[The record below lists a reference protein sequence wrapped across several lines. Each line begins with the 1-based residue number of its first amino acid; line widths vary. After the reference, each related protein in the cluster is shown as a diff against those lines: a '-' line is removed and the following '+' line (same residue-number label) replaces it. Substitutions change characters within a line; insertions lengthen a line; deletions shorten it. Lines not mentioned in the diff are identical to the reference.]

1 MSDGYKNILANGY
14 MRDTNYIIIKDCDNI
29 DELNIQWNKF
39 LSNMTIR
46 QQRLSDDKSI
56 EIWNITNQQHYKI
69 QKQQFLEKLKK
80 KDIEGNK
87 EIIPSNIVD
96 LNDDTPDSI
105 FSSGDFDEFKKDIDL
120 NDPKYYTEDNN
131 INLTLPDDIKDDPND
146 NAMEFN
152 QDSTMSIVG
161 NIAGNN
167 VEDKLKNLEKEFIK
181 FNSQSNDIKRKA
193 DDKCRE
199 LYGGSS
205 NLDRYNKLKSE
216 YLSNKTKDDLEPKDF
231 IPSIEPQD
239 NSDNDEI
246 KCNEKICRCHY
257 NDSSAVTEALHN
269 DSFIARCYSAYIL
282 NSINEASDHKEMKR
296 LEDVP
301 YFTPQELIDLGVHGN
316 NNYYSKMSD
325 NDGLTKDIS
334 ISTWFDSYKDLS
346 MNHIFEDYR
355 KEWINKLNELY
366 SDYYDIRDED
376 KLLARKQ
383 SILDL
388 GWNPE
393 IPFTN
398 ENRIK
403 ASDRVNEIF
412 KQTIPND
419 VFIDMNNIPESDDCL
434 SETVDNSHEPVF
446 LVLTK
451 GKTPIISQGIKF
463 VTKSEYSH
471 ASITFDPKLE
481 EVYSFNMRKESFG
494 FVRENKSS
502 FKENFISVFA
512 FFAPKNIVNK
522 LKETV
527 YDFGNHK
534 TTFDLKIFAN
544 KIFHINHKASNN
556 EYNQVC
562 STFVDTV
569 LQSGGINLVGD
580 QKIPAPSDIYNGA
593 KSEPN
598 KIFEV
603 YNGIAPKY
611 DGKKVKRQINYLRT
625 NQDTLSINEE
635 KIETFISTNP
645 FENSIVL
652 YHGSPI
658 SNLKKIKPVSLNNG
672 TRFSSMRKSS
682 FWTKN
687 IKYAIFIDI
696 LRLVQELE
704 IGHCEHMMDNC
715 ITVITK
721 DNITSD
727 DIIKKII
734 NKKIY
739 VYEKE
744 IPKKYIGRGHCA
756 RQDEYSIDV
765 DVIPSKIHEYNV
777 SEVIN
782 DINIQVLTLGTEEEK
797 EYTNKKNDFWNNKK
811 SLINHIVYR
820 DRDDYLKIKS
830 KYKKDLKE
838 SFSFVNE
845 SIKDSE
851 EESKKSVN
859 ESSDIYYISEG
870 DDIMVKYIYESND
883 RSKFEKDYISK
894 NKLDLNSF
902 KKVRFKDSKNISEYI
917 NNNKFLSSKKGQ
929 DLINKYADGYI
940 WIDEDNKEIVGYVAV
955 DYKWKSICPIELYP
969 KYRNHGLSKPIMKIA
984 INELGAE
991 WLYVYTDNE
1000 VAINLY
1006 KTLGFKITGKYGKKY
1021 AMALPGTE
1029 SYDKMMPVKEEYDT
1043 LNIIEESVNSDIY
1056 LNIEDLES
1064 GKSNVLLVTGYSG
1077 SGKST
1082 LSHKLSKDHGYIEA
1096 PLDDFDERLVGAAE
1110 LTEFP
1115 IIEEYFKSHKVLD
1128 IDYKK
1133 EDPYTNKDFIRAH
1146 DEFIKWCITK
1156 SSPNRKIIIE
1166 GIQIYLFVSS
1176 DLVKKYPIIIKGT
1189 SFSKSMKRRIIR
1201 NIKAIDDPKDKFIHF
1216 FKTIKNLSNHT
1227 GDIKTL
1233 RDFKKSVNESFS
1245 YINEDYTFV
1254 KDKNKDNLYLKGK
1267 ELYDSLS
1274 KHDKEFLG
1282 GHYIDSKNIYY
1293 RKIYT
1298 SGKDITGFGELY
1310 IFDSSPNDAVLMYAV
1325 SPDYRNKGLS
1335 NKILND
1341 IFDFCKKDK
1350 NIHSIIWRANKN
1362 NDASNYLANKY
1373 KMKLIRSDDRDNKYS
1388 MTFNESFSFVNEVKK
1403 FPVEF
1408 DDNGNLTIYKCRMG
1422 NISYGDEIDD
1432 SSELLESYR
1441 NTNNIEGMK
1450 YEVSRLWFIIS
1461 DIEKKMTK
1469 RIDSKKYDEY
1479 VRNRATATNI
1489 FKHNLEYLMKMDKDF
1504 NFAEY
1509 YNTTPFSNNSVKITN
1524 NTLKYSMKTLQ
1535 QFIMK

>member
-39 LSNMTIR
+39 LSNMTVR

-56 EIWNITNQQHYKI
+56 EIWNITNQQHYEI

-80 KDIEGNK
+80 KNIEGNK

-216 YLSNKTKDDLEPKDF
+216 YLSNKTKEDPEPKDF

-246 KCNEKICRCHY
+246 KCNEKICRYHC

-403 ASDRVNEIF
+403 ASNRVNEIL
-412 KQTIPND
+412 KQTTPND
-419 VFIDMNNIPESDDCL
+419 IFIDMSNVPESDDYL
-434 SETVDNSHEPVF
+434 SESIDTSYEPVF

-451 GKTPIISQGIKF
+451 GKTPVISQGIKF
-463 VTKSEYSH
+463 VTNSEYSH
-471 ASITFDPKLE
+471 ASITFDPELE

-625 NQDTLSINEE
+625 NQDTLSINEAC
-635 KIETFISTNP
+635 KDIKTARKFVNDVGKLSKKYNANYFIVTDGASG
-645 FENSIVL
+645 I
-652 YHGSPI
+652 H
-658 SNLKKIKPVSLNNG
+658 NNG
-672 TRFSSMRKSS
+672 NPAVKNARDAQIKWENENGGDPDEDWSNDFKNESLEEGKYDAPLSLD
-682 FWTKN
+682 N
-687 IKYAIFIDI
+687 IKSQYGDELYNKLKSDPIHSWRATTGIELIHKEPTKK
-696 LRLVQELE
+696 ELE
-704 IGHCEHMMDNC
+704 RIMKNWNNM
-715 ITVITK
+715 
-721 DNITSD
+721 
-727 DIIKKII
+727 
-734 NKKIY
+734 
-739 VYEKE
+739 
-744 IPKKYIGRGHCA
+744 
-756 RQDEYSIDV
+756 
-765 DVIPSKIHEYNV
+765 
-777 SEVIN
+777 
-782 DINIQVLTLGTEEEK
+782 TEEQK
-797 EYTNKKNDFWNNKK
+797 KK
-811 SLINHIVYR
+811 S
-820 DRDDYLKIKS
+820 D
-830 KYKKDLKE
+830 
-838 SFSFVNE
+838 NE
-845 SIKDSE
+845 SIKLFGITNKE
-851 EESKKSVN
+851 NYKKLISSYN
-859 ESSDIYYISEG
+859 ESTEISDIYYNDENISEG
-870 DDIMVKYIYESND
+870 DDYMLEYIQDIKNKVNPFSKKTFYHISRDDNLDGNVLHPRIPSWIARELSKDNDFKKELDKLLNSKNNTTGSIGYEEYTTPRVCFSNSIEGCLNAIISPKDRMKLAGKQIYVYIPENPIDQYKTKSNKMIQKDGDIFDANITNEMWILEPVKVKYIGSIVVDKVITEKKTKMNNNKNNTLVKYIYKWHWFHKIKYD
-883 RSKFEKDYISK
+883 
-894 NKLDLNSF
+894 
-902 KKVRFKDSKNISEYI
+902 V
-917 NNNKFLSSKKGQ
+917 
-929 DLINKYADGYI
+929 INKPIQEGKYDVPLSLDDIILEAQLPEGVSLRNATENDTDNMFKWEMESVDKNNRKDPKVIKAIKDDVKESIHDTKMIMYNDQVIGMFTSCMLNGGIYWYI
-940 WIDEDNKEIVGYVAV
+940 GEIY
-955 DYKWKSICPIELYP
+955 I
-969 KYRNHGLSKPIMKIA
+969 
-984 INELGAE
+984 INEHRNKGIGSTL
-991 WLYVYTDNE
+991 LKNE
-1000 VAINLY
+1000 VDKHNKIKLQVSQSNSSAIKLY
-1006 KTLGFKITGKYGKKY
+1006 KSLGFKIS
-1021 AMALPGTE
+1021 E
-1029 SYDKMMPVKEEYDT
+1029 
-1043 LNIIEESVNSDIY
+1043 
-1056 LNIEDLES
+1056 
-1064 GKSNVLLVTGYSG
+1064 
-1077 SGKST
+1077 
-1082 LSHKLSKDHGYIEA
+1082 
-1096 PLDDFDERLVGAAE
+1096 
-1110 LTEFP
+1110 
-1115 IIEEYFKSHKVLD
+1115 
-1128 IDYKK
+1128 
-1133 EDPYTNKDFIRAH
+1133 TN
-1146 DEFIKWCITK
+1146 
-1156 SSPNRKIIIE
+1156 
-1166 GIQIYLFVSS
+1166 
-1176 DLVKKYPIIIKGT
+1176 
-1189 SFSKSMKRRIIR
+1189 
-1201 NIKAIDDPKDKFIHF
+1201 
-1216 FKTIKNLSNHT
+1216 
-1227 GDIKTL
+1227 
-1233 RDFKKSVNESFS
+1233 
-1245 YINEDYTFV
+1245 
-1254 KDKNKDNLYLKGK
+1254 DKNKMYIMILDKTSKK
-1267 ELYDSLS
+1267 ESL
-1274 KHDKEFLG
+1274 
-1282 GHYIDSKNIYY
+1282 
-1293 RKIYT
+1293 
-1298 SGKDITGFGELY
+1298 
-1310 IFDSSPNDAVLMYAV
+1310 
-1325 SPDYRNKGLS
+1325 
-1335 NKILND
+1335 
-1341 IFDFCKKDK
+1341 
-1350 NIHSIIWRANKN
+1350 
-1362 NDASNYLANKY
+1362 
-1373 KMKLIRSDDRDNKYS
+1373 
-1388 MTFNESFSFVNEVKK
+1388 SFVNEVKK
-1403 FPVEF
+1403 FPIEF

-1441 NTNNIEGMK
+1441 NTNNVEGMK

>member
-39 LSNMTIR
+39 LSNMTVR

-216 YLSNKTKDDLEPKDF
+216 YLSNKTKETPEAKDF

-296 LEDVP
+296 LEDIP

-412 KQTIPND
+412 KQTITND
-419 VFIDMNNIPESDDCL
+419 IFIDMSNVPESDDYL
-434 SETVDNSHEPVF
+434 SESIDTSYEPVF

-451 GKTPIISQGIKF
+451 GKTPVISQGIKF
-463 VTKSEYSH
+463 VTNSEYSH
-471 ASITFDPKLE
+471 ASITFDPELE
-481 EVYSFNMRKESFG
+481 KVYSFNMRKESFG

-512 FFAPKNIVNK
+512 FFAPKNIINK

-625 NQDTLSINEE
+625 NQDTLSINEGIIKDIKKCKE
-635 KIETFISTNP
+635 SIKDYRKLKKDYKILTKDLFPDKDNEDESNDSIMNEDVVYSKLKNNGNGQKDPYNKEVREIYSTFSKEERKVTGFTNYRDVHEYLYYRKIYYIDKDVAGFADLYLCNKKGQASNKDDYSTVKISYGLKPKYRKRGLGDKIISDTMLFCKNDKYIETLVWPVELGNDPSNYLAQKYGLKNTMTTKEFNNYEINFNKSTN
-645 FENSIVL
+645 
-652 YHGSPI
+652 
-658 SNLKKIKPVSLNNG
+658 
-672 TRFSSMRKSS
+672 
-682 FWTKN
+682 
-687 IKYAIFIDI
+687 
-696 LRLVQELE
+696 
-704 IGHCEHMMDNC
+704 
-715 ITVITK
+715 
-721 DNITSD
+721 
-727 DIIKKII
+727 
-734 NKKIY
+734 
-739 VYEKE
+739 
-744 IPKKYIGRGHCA
+744 
-756 RQDEYSIDV
+756 
-765 DVIPSKIHEYNV
+765 
-777 SEVIN
+777 
-782 DINIQVLTLGTEEEK
+782 
-797 EYTNKKNDFWNNKK
+797 
-811 SLINHIVYR
+811 
-820 DRDDYLKIKS
+820 
-830 KYKKDLKE
+830 E

-845 SIKDSE
+845 
-851 EESKKSVN
+851 
-859 ESSDIYYISEG
+859 
-870 DDIMVKYIYESND
+870 
-883 RSKFEKDYISK
+883 
-894 NKLDLNSF
+894 
-902 KKVRFKDSKNISEYI
+902 
-917 NNNKFLSSKKGQ
+917 
-929 DLINKYADGYI
+929 
-940 WIDEDNKEIVGYVAV
+940 
-955 DYKWKSICPIELYP
+955 
-969 KYRNHGLSKPIMKIA
+969 
-984 INELGAE
+984 
-991 WLYVYTDNE
+991 
-1000 VAINLY
+1000 
-1006 KTLGFKITGKYGKKY
+1006 
-1021 AMALPGTE
+1021 
-1029 SYDKMMPVKEEYDT
+1029 
-1043 LNIIEESVNSDIY
+1043 
-1056 LNIEDLES
+1056 
-1064 GKSNVLLVTGYSG
+1064 
-1077 SGKST
+1077 
-1082 LSHKLSKDHGYIEA
+1082 
-1096 PLDDFDERLVGAAE
+1096 
-1110 LTEFP
+1110 
-1115 IIEEYFKSHKVLD
+1115 
-1128 IDYKK
+1128 
-1133 EDPYTNKDFIRAH
+1133 
-1146 DEFIKWCITK
+1146 
-1156 SSPNRKIIIE
+1156 
-1166 GIQIYLFVSS
+1166 
-1176 DLVKKYPIIIKGT
+1176 
-1189 SFSKSMKRRIIR
+1189 
-1201 NIKAIDDPKDKFIHF
+1201 
-1216 FKTIKNLSNHT
+1216 
-1227 GDIKTL
+1227 
-1233 RDFKKSVNESFS
+1233 
-1245 YINEDYTFV
+1245 DYTFV
-1254 KDKNKDNLYLKGK
+1254 KYKNKDNLYSKGK
-1267 ELYDSLS
+1267 ELYDSLP
-1274 KHDKEFLG
+1274 KQDKEFLG

-1310 IFDSSPNDAVLMYAV
+1310 IFDSSPNDAILMYAV

-1373 KMKLIRSDDRDNKYS
+1373 KMKLIHSDDRDNRYS
-1388 MTFNESFSFVNEVKK
+1388 MVFNESFSYINEVKK
-1403 FPVEF
+1403 FPIEF

>member
-39 LSNMTIR
+39 LSNMTVR

-56 EIWNITNQQHYKI
+56 EIWNIPNQQHYEI

-96 LNDDTPDSI
+96 LNDDTPDII

-131 INLTLPDDIKDDPND
+131 INLTLPDDIKDDPNN

-167 VEDKLKNLEKEFIK
+167 VEDKLKNLEKEYIR

-199 LYGGSS
+199 IYGGIS
-205 NLDRYNKLKSE
+205 NLERYNKLKSE
-216 YLSNKTKDDLEPKDF
+216 YLSNRTKEDPEPKDF
-231 IPSIEPQD
+231 IPSAEPQD

-246 KCNEKICRCHY
+246 KCNEKICRCHC
-257 NDSSAVTEALHN
+257 NDSSAVTEALHD
-269 DSFIARCYSAYIL
+269 DSFIARCYAKYIL
-282 NSINEASDHKEMKR
+282 NSINETSDYKEMKR
-296 LEDVP
+296 LEDIP

-366 SDYYDIRDED
+366 SDYYDIKDED

-403 ASDRVNEIF
+403 ASNRVNEIF
-412 KQTIPND
+412 KQNIPND
-419 VFIDMNNIPESDDCL
+419 IFIDMSNAPELKDDNMIT
-434 SETVDNSHEPVF
+434 ETVDNSHEPVF

-471 ASITFDPKLE
+471 ASITFDPELE

-512 FFAPKNIVNK
+512 FFVPKNIVNK

-580 QKIPAPSDIYNGA
+580 QKIPAPSDIYNGV

-625 NQDTLSINEE
+625 NQDTLSINE
-635 KIETFISTNP
+635 
-645 FENSIVL
+645 
-652 YHGSPI
+652 G
-658 SNLKKIKPVSLNNG
+658 
-672 TRFSSMRKSS
+672 
-682 FWTKN
+682 
-687 IKYAIFIDI
+687 
-696 LRLVQELE
+696 
-704 IGHCEHMMDNC
+704 
-715 ITVITK
+715 
-721 DNITSD
+721 
-727 DIIKKII
+727 IIKDI
-734 NKKIY
+734 KKC
-739 VYEKE
+739 K
-744 IPKKYIGRGHCA
+744 
-756 RQDEYSIDV
+756 
-765 DVIPSKIHEYNV
+765 
-777 SEVIN
+777 
-782 DINIQVLTLGTEEEK
+782 
-797 EYTNKKNDFWNNKK
+797 
-811 SLINHIVYR
+811 
-820 DRDDYLKIKS
+820 
-830 KYKKDLKE
+830 
-838 SFSFVNE
+838 E
-845 SIKDSE
+845 SIKDY
-851 EESKKSVN
+851 KKLKKDYKTLTKDLFPDKDN
-859 ESSDIYYISEG
+859 ED
-870 DDIMVKYIYESND
+870 ESND
-883 RSKFEKDYISK
+883 SIMNEDVVYTKLKNNGNGQKDPY
-894 NKLDLNSF
+894 
-902 KKVRFKDSKNISEYI
+902 
-917 NNNKFLSSKKGQ
+917 
-929 DLINKYADGYI
+929 
-940 WIDEDNKEIVGYVAV
+940 NKEVREIY
-955 DYKWKSICPIELYP
+955 STF
-969 KYRNHGLSKPIMKIA
+969 S
-984 INELGAE
+984 
-991 WLYVYTDNE
+991 
-1000 VAINLY
+1000 
-1006 KTLGFKITGKYGKKY
+1006 
-1021 AMALPGTE
+1021 
-1029 SYDKMMPVKEEYDT
+1029 KEER
-1043 LNIIEESVNSDIY
+1043 
-1056 LNIEDLES
+1056 
-1064 GKSNVLLVTGYSG
+1064 KVTGFTNYRDV
-1077 SGKST
+1077 
-1082 LSHKLSKDHGYIEA
+1082 H
-1096 PLDDFDERLVGAAE
+1096 
-1110 LTEFP
+1110 
-1115 IIEEYFKSHKVLD
+1115 EYL
-1128 IDYKK
+1128 
-1133 EDPYTNKDFIRAH
+1133 
-1146 DEFIKWCITK
+1146 
-1156 SSPNRKIIIE
+1156 
-1166 GIQIYLFVSS
+1166 
-1176 DLVKKYPIIIKGT
+1176 
-1189 SFSKSMKRRIIR
+1189 
-1201 NIKAIDDPKDKFIHF
+1201 
-1216 FKTIKNLSNHT
+1216 
-1227 GDIKTL
+1227 
-1233 RDFKKSVNESFS
+1233 
-1245 YINEDYTFV
+1245 
-1254 KDKNKDNLYLKGK
+1254 
-1267 ELYDSLS
+1267 
-1274 KHDKEFLG
+1274 
-1282 GHYIDSKNIYY
+1282 YY
-1293 RKIYT
+1293 RKIYYID
-1298 SGKDITGFGELY
+1298 KDVAGFADLY
-1310 IFDSSPNDAVLMYAV
+1310 LC
-1325 SPDYRNKGLS
+1325 NKKSQAS
-1335 NKILND
+1335 NKDDYSTVKISYGLKPKYRKRGLGD
-1341 IFDFCKKDK
+1341 KIISDTMLFCK
-1350 NIHSIIWRANKN
+1350 
-1362 NDASNYLANKY
+1362 NDRYIETLVWPVELGNDPSNYLAQKYGLKNTMTTKEFNNYEINFNK
-1373 KMKLIRSDDRDNKYS
+1373 S
-1388 MTFNESFSFVNEVKK
+1388 TNESFSFVNEVKK
-1403 FPVEF
+1403 FPIEF
-1408 DDNGNLTIYKCRMG
+1408 DDDGNLTIYKCRMG

-1469 RIDSKKYDEY
+1469 RTDSKKYDEY

>member
-39 LSNMTIR
+39 LYNMTVR

-56 EIWNITNQQHYKI
+56 EIWNITNQQHYEI

-80 KDIEGNK
+80 KDIEGSK

-161 NIAGNN
+161 NIKGNN
-167 VEDKLKNLEKEFIK
+167 VEDKLKNLEKEFIR
-181 FNSQSNDIKRKA
+181 FNSQSNNIKRKA

-216 YLSNKTKDDLEPKDF
+216 YLSNKTKETPEPKDF

-269 DSFIARCYSAYIL
+269 DSFISRCYSAYIL

-412 KQTIPND
+412 KQTTPND
-419 VFIDMNNIPESDDCL
+419 VFIDMSNIPELKDDNMITENIDT
-434 SETVDNSHEPVF
+434 SYEPVF

-451 GKTPIISQGIKF
+451 GKTPVISQGIKF
-463 VTKSEYSH
+463 VTNSEYSH
-471 ASITFDPKLE
+471 ASITFDPELE

-625 NQDTLSINEE
+625 NQDTLSINEAC
-635 KIETFISTNP
+635 KDIKTARKFVNDVGKLSKKYNANYFIVTDGASG
-645 FENSIVL
+645 I
-652 YHGSPI
+652 H
-658 SNLKKIKPVSLNNG
+658 NNG
-672 TRFSSMRKSS
+672 NPAVKNARDAQIKWENENGGDPDEDWSNDFKNESLEEGKYDAPLSLD
-682 FWTKN
+682 N
-687 IKYAIFIDI
+687 IKSQYGDELYNKLKSDPIHSWRATTGIELIHKEPTKK
-696 LRLVQELE
+696 ELE
-704 IGHCEHMMDNC
+704 RIMKNWNNM
-715 ITVITK
+715 
-721 DNITSD
+721 
-727 DIIKKII
+727 
-734 NKKIY
+734 
-739 VYEKE
+739 
-744 IPKKYIGRGHCA
+744 
-756 RQDEYSIDV
+756 
-765 DVIPSKIHEYNV
+765 
-777 SEVIN
+777 
-782 DINIQVLTLGTEEEK
+782 TEEQK
-797 EYTNKKNDFWNNKK
+797 KK
-811 SLINHIVYR
+811 S
-820 DRDDYLKIKS
+820 D
-830 KYKKDLKE
+830 
-838 SFSFVNE
+838 NE
-845 SIKDSE
+845 SIKLFGITNKE
-851 EESKKSVN
+851 NYKKLISSYN
-859 ESSDIYYISEG
+859 ESTEISDIYYNDENISEG
-870 DDIMVKYIYESND
+870 DDYMLEYIQDIKNKVNPFSKKTFYHISRDDNLDGNVLHPRIPSWIARELSKDNDFKKELDKLLNSKNNTIGSIGYEEYTTPRVCFSNSIEGCLNAIISAKDRMKLAGKQLYVYIPENPIDQYKTKSNKMIQKDGDIFDANITNEMWILEPVKVKYIGSIVVDKVITEKKTKMNNNKNITLVKYIYKWHWFHKIKYD
-883 RSKFEKDYISK
+883 
-894 NKLDLNSF
+894 
-902 KKVRFKDSKNISEYI
+902 V
-917 NNNKFLSSKKGQ
+917 
-929 DLINKYADGYI
+929 INKPIQEGKYDVPLSLDDIILEAQLPEGVSLRNATENDTDNMFKWEMESVDKNNRKDPKVIKAIKDDVKESIHDTKMIMYNDQVIGMFTSCMLNGGIYWYI
-940 WIDEDNKEIVGYVAV
+940 GEIY
-955 DYKWKSICPIELYP
+955 I
-969 KYRNHGLSKPIMKIA
+969 
-984 INELGAE
+984 INEHRNKGIGSTL
-991 WLYVYTDNE
+991 LKNE
-1000 VAINLY
+1000 VDKHNKIKLQVSQSNSSAIKLY
-1006 KTLGFKITGKYGKKY
+1006 KSLGFKIS
-1021 AMALPGTE
+1021 E
-1029 SYDKMMPVKEEYDT
+1029 
-1043 LNIIEESVNSDIY
+1043 
-1056 LNIEDLES
+1056 
-1064 GKSNVLLVTGYSG
+1064 
-1077 SGKST
+1077 
-1082 LSHKLSKDHGYIEA
+1082 
-1096 PLDDFDERLVGAAE
+1096 
-1110 LTEFP
+1110 
-1115 IIEEYFKSHKVLD
+1115 
-1128 IDYKK
+1128 
-1133 EDPYTNKDFIRAH
+1133 TN
-1146 DEFIKWCITK
+1146 
-1156 SSPNRKIIIE
+1156 
-1166 GIQIYLFVSS
+1166 
-1176 DLVKKYPIIIKGT
+1176 
-1189 SFSKSMKRRIIR
+1189 
-1201 NIKAIDDPKDKFIHF
+1201 
-1216 FKTIKNLSNHT
+1216 
-1227 GDIKTL
+1227 
-1233 RDFKKSVNESFS
+1233 
-1245 YINEDYTFV
+1245 
-1254 KDKNKDNLYLKGK
+1254 DKNKMYIMILDKT
-1267 ELYDSLS
+1267 S
-1274 KHDKEFLG
+1274 KK
-1282 GHYIDSKNIYY
+1282 
-1293 RKIYT
+1293 
-1298 SGKDITGFGELY
+1298 
-1310 IFDSSPNDAVLMYAV
+1310 
-1325 SPDYRNKGLS
+1325 
-1335 NKILND
+1335 
-1341 IFDFCKKDK
+1341 
-1350 NIHSIIWRANKN
+1350 
-1362 NDASNYLANKY
+1362 
-1373 KMKLIRSDDRDNKYS
+1373 
-1388 MTFNESFSFVNEVKK
+1388 ESFSFVNEVKK
-1403 FPVEF
+1403 FPIEF

>member
-39 LSNMTIR
+39 LSNMTVR

-216 YLSNKTKDDLEPKDF
+216 YLSNKTKETPEAKDF

-403 ASDRVNEIF
+403 ASNRVNEIF
-412 KQTIPND
+412 KQTTPND
-419 VFIDMNNIPESDDCL
+419 IFIDMSNIPESDDYL
-434 SETVDNSHEPVF
+434 SESIDTSYEPVF

-451 GKTPIISQGIKF
+451 GKTPVISQGIKF
-463 VTKSEYSH
+463 VTNSEYSH
-471 ASITFDPKLE
+471 ASITFDPELE
-481 EVYSFNMRKESFG
+481 KVYSFNMRKESFG

-502 FKENFISVFA
+502 FKDNFISVFA

-611 DGKKVKRQINYLRT
+611 NGKQVKRKIQYLQ
-625 NQDTLSINEE
+625 NDSDTLSINEAC
-635 KIETFISTNP
+635 KDIKTARKFVNDVGKLAKKYNANYFIVTDGASG
-645 FENSIVL
+645 I
-652 YHGSPI
+652 H
-658 SNLKKIKPVSLNNG
+658 NNG
-672 TRFSSMRKSS
+672 NPAVKNARDAQVKWENDNGGDPDEDWSNDFKNESLEEGKYDAPLSLD
-682 FWTKN
+682 N
-687 IKYAIFIDI
+687 IKSQYGDELYNKLKSDPIHSWRATTGIELIHKEPTKK
-696 LRLVQELE
+696 ELE
-704 IGHCEHMMDNC
+704 RIMKNWNNM
-715 ITVITK
+715 
-721 DNITSD
+721 
-727 DIIKKII
+727 
-734 NKKIY
+734 
-739 VYEKE
+739 
-744 IPKKYIGRGHCA
+744 
-756 RQDEYSIDV
+756 
-765 DVIPSKIHEYNV
+765 
-777 SEVIN
+777 
-782 DINIQVLTLGTEEEK
+782 TEEQK
-797 EYTNKKNDFWNNKK
+797 KK
-811 SLINHIVYR
+811 S
-820 DRDDYLKIKS
+820 D
-830 KYKKDLKE
+830 
-838 SFSFVNE
+838 NE
-845 SIKDSE
+845 SIKLFGITNKE
-851 EESKKSVN
+851 NYKKLISSYN
-859 ESSDIYYISEG
+859 ESTEISDIYYNDENISERDDYMLEYIQDIKNKVNPFSKKTFYHISFDGNLDEKTLTPRVPSWINRMVEKDKDFIETLDKYNSKDSTTGGGYEEYKTPRVCFSNSIEGCLNAIITMKDRMELAGKQIHVYIPENPIDQYKTKSNKMIQKDGDIFDANITNEMWILEPVNVKYIGSIVVDKVITEKKTKMSNNKKKTLIKYIYKWHWFHKIKYDVSNKSADISDISEG
-870 DDIMVKYIYESND
+870 NDLILEAQLPEGVTLRNATQDDTDNMFKWEMESVD
-883 RSKFEKDYISK
+883 
-894 NKLDLNSF
+894 
-902 KKVRFKDSKNISEYI
+902 KNIRNDPKIIKLIKDDVKKSIHCTKMIMLDNQTIGMFTTEMI
-917 NNNKFLSSKKGQ
+917 NNGYFYIGEIYI
-929 DLINKYADGYI
+929 INKYRDKGI
-940 WIDEDNKEIVGYVAV
+940 GSTLLKNEI
-955 DYKWKSICPIELYP
+955 K
-969 KYRNHGLSKPIMKIA
+969 NHSKCILQVSQSNSSA
-984 INELGAE
+984 IK
-991 WLYVYTDNE
+991 
-1000 VAINLY
+1000 LY
-1006 KTLGFKITGKYGKKY
+1006 KSLGFEVSETND
-1021 AMALPGTE
+1021 E
-1029 SYDKMMPVKEEYDT
+1029 QKMYVMK
-1043 LNIIEESVNSDIY
+1043 LNRKNKNESV
-1056 LNIEDLES
+1056 
-1064 GKSNVLLVTGYSG
+1064 
-1077 SGKST
+1077 
-1082 LSHKLSKDHGYIEA
+1082 
-1096 PLDDFDERLVGAAE
+1096 
-1110 LTEFP
+1110 
-1115 IIEEYFKSHKVLD
+1115 
-1128 IDYKK
+1128 
-1133 EDPYTNKDFIRAH
+1133 
-1146 DEFIKWCITK
+1146 
-1156 SSPNRKIIIE
+1156 
-1166 GIQIYLFVSS
+1166 
-1176 DLVKKYPIIIKGT
+1176 
-1189 SFSKSMKRRIIR
+1189 
-1201 NIKAIDDPKDKFIHF
+1201 
-1216 FKTIKNLSNHT
+1216 
-1227 GDIKTL
+1227 
-1233 RDFKKSVNESFS
+1233 S
-1245 YINEDYTFV
+1245 Y
-1254 KDKNKDNLYLKGK
+1254 
-1267 ELYDSLS
+1267 
-1274 KHDKEFLG
+1274 
-1282 GHYIDSKNIYY
+1282 
-1293 RKIYT
+1293 
-1298 SGKDITGFGELY
+1298 
-1310 IFDSSPNDAVLMYAV
+1310 
-1325 SPDYRNKGLS
+1325 
-1335 NKILND
+1335 
-1341 IFDFCKKDK
+1341 
-1350 NIHSIIWRANKN
+1350 
-1362 NDASNYLANKY
+1362 
-1373 KMKLIRSDDRDNKYS
+1373 
-1388 MTFNESFSFVNEVKK
+1388 FNETKK
-1403 FPVEF
+1403 FPIEF

>member
-29 DELNIQWNKF
+29 DELNIQWDKF

-56 EIWNITNQQHYKI
+56 EIWNITNQQHYEI

-105 FSSGDFDEFKKDIDL
+105 FSSGDFDKFKKDIDL

-131 INLTLPDDIKDDPND
+131 INLALPDDIKDDPND

-161 NIAGNN
+161 NIVGNN

-216 YLSNKTKDDLEPKDF
+216 YLSNKTKETPEAKDF

-246 KCNEKICRCHY
+246 KCN
-257 NDSSAVTEALHN
+257 DSSAVTEALHD

-282 NSINEASDHKEMKR
+282 NSINEASEHKEMKR

-403 ASDRVNEIF
+403 ASNRVNEIL
-412 KQTIPND
+412 KQTITND
-419 VFIDMNNIPESDDCL
+419 IFIDMSNVPESDDYL
-434 SETVDNSHEPVF
+434 SESIDTSYEPVF

-451 GKTPIISQGIKF
+451 GKTPVISQGIKF
-463 VTKSEYSH
+463 VTNSEYSH
-471 ASITFDPKLE
+471 ASITFDPELE

-580 QKIPAPSDIYNGA
+580 QKIPAPSDIYNGV

-625 NQDTLSINEE
+625 NQDTLSINE
-635 KIETFISTNP
+635 
-645 FENSIVL
+645 
-652 YHGSPI
+652 G
-658 SNLKKIKPVSLNNG
+658 
-672 TRFSSMRKSS
+672 
-682 FWTKN
+682 
-687 IKYAIFIDI
+687 
-696 LRLVQELE
+696 
-704 IGHCEHMMDNC
+704 
-715 ITVITK
+715 
-721 DNITSD
+721 
-727 DIIKKII
+727 IIKDI
-734 NKKIY
+734 KKC
-739 VYEKE
+739 K
-744 IPKKYIGRGHCA
+744 
-756 RQDEYSIDV
+756 
-765 DVIPSKIHEYNV
+765 
-777 SEVIN
+777 
-782 DINIQVLTLGTEEEK
+782 
-797 EYTNKKNDFWNNKK
+797 
-811 SLINHIVYR
+811 
-820 DRDDYLKIKS
+820 
-830 KYKKDLKE
+830 
-838 SFSFVNE
+838 E
-845 SIKDSE
+845 SIKDY
-851 EESKKSVN
+851 KKL
-859 ESSDIYYISEG
+859 
-870 DDIMVKYIYESND
+870 K
-883 RSKFEKDYISK
+883 KD
-894 NKLDLNSF
+894 
-902 KKVRFKDSKNISEYI
+902 
-917 NNNKFLSSKKGQ
+917 
-929 DLINKYADGYI
+929 
-940 WIDEDNKEIVGYVAV
+940 
-955 DYKWKSICPIELYP
+955 
-969 KYRNHGLSKPIMKIA
+969 
-984 INELGAE
+984 
-991 WLYVYTDNE
+991 
-1000 VAINLY
+1000 Y
-1006 KTLGFKITGKYGKKY
+1006 KTLTKDLFPDKDNED
-1021 AMALPGTE
+1021 E
-1029 SYDKMMPVKEEYDT
+1029 SE
-1043 LNIIEESVNSDIY
+1043 
-1056 LNIEDLES
+1056 
-1064 GKSNVLLVTGYSG
+1064 
-1077 SGKST
+1077 
-1082 LSHKLSKDHGYIEA
+1082 
-1096 PLDDFDERLVGAAE
+1096 
-1110 LTEFP
+1110 
-1115 IIEEYFKSHKVLD
+1115 
-1128 IDYKK
+1128 
-1133 EDPYTNKDFIRAH
+1133 
-1146 DEFIKWCITK
+1146 
-1156 SSPNRKIIIE
+1156 
-1166 GIQIYLFVSS
+1166 
-1176 DLVKKYPIIIKGT
+1176 
-1189 SFSKSMKRRIIR
+1189 
-1201 NIKAIDDPKDKFIHF
+1201 
-1216 FKTIKNLSNHT
+1216 NHT
-1227 GDIKTL
+1227 
-1233 RDFKKSVNESFS
+1233 
-1245 YINEDYTFV
+1245 
-1254 KDKNKDNLYLKGK
+1254 
-1267 ELYDSLS
+1267 
-1274 KHDKEFLG
+1274 
-1282 GHYIDSKNIYY
+1282 
-1293 RKIYT
+1293 
-1298 SGKDITGFGELY
+1298 
-1310 IFDSSPNDAVLMYAV
+1310 
-1325 SPDYRNKGLS
+1325 
-1335 NKILND
+1335 
-1341 IFDFCKKDK
+1341 
-1350 NIHSIIWRANKN
+1350 
-1362 NDASNYLANKY
+1362 
-1373 KMKLIRSDDRDNKYS
+1373 
-1388 MTFNESFSFVNEVKK
+1388 NESFSFVNEVKK
-1403 FPVEF
+1403 FPIEF

-1441 NTNNIEGMK
+1441 NTNNVEGMK

>member
-39 LSNMTIR
+39 LSNMTVR

-56 EIWNITNQQHYKI
+56 EIWNITNQQHYEI

-80 KDIEGNK
+80 KDIEGSK

-161 NIAGNN
+161 NIKGNN
-167 VEDKLKNLEKEFIK
+167 VEDKLKNLEKEFIR
-181 FNSQSNDIKRKA
+181 FNSQSNNIKRKA

-216 YLSNKTKDDLEPKDF
+216 YLSNKTKETPEPKDF

-412 KQTIPND
+412 KQTTPND
-419 VFIDMNNIPESDDCL
+419 VFIDMSNIPELKDDNMITENIDT
-434 SETVDNSHEPVF
+434 SYEPVF

-451 GKTPIISQGIKF
+451 GKTPVISQGIKF
-463 VTKSEYSH
+463 VTNSEYSH
-471 ASITFDPKLE
+471 ASITFDPELN

-625 NQDTLSINEE
+625 NQDTLSINEAC
-635 KIETFISTNP
+635 KDIKTARKFVNDVGKLSKKYNANYFIVTDGASG
-645 FENSIVL
+645 I
-652 YHGSPI
+652 H
-658 SNLKKIKPVSLNNG
+658 NNG
-672 TRFSSMRKSS
+672 NPAV
-682 FWTKN
+682 KN
-687 IKYAIFIDI
+687 ARDAQIKWENENGGD
-696 LRLVQELE
+696 
-704 IGHCEHMMDNC
+704 
-715 ITVITK
+715 
-721 DNITSD
+721 
-727 DIIKKII
+727 
-734 NKKIY
+734 
-739 VYEKE
+739 
-744 IPKKYIGRGHCA
+744 P
-756 RQDEYSIDV
+756 DEDWS
-765 DVIPSKIHEYNV
+765 
-777 SEVIN
+777 
-782 DINIQVLTLGTEEEK
+782 
-797 EYTNKKNDFWNNKK
+797 NDFK
-811 SLINHIVYR
+811 
-820 DRDDYLKIKS
+820 
-830 KYKKDLKE
+830 
-838 SFSFVNE
+838 NE
-845 SIKDSE
+845 STEI
-851 EESKKSVN
+851 
-859 ESSDIYYISEG
+859 SDIYYNDENISEG
-870 DDIMVKYIYESND
+870 DDYMLEYIQDIKNKVNPFSKKTFYHISRDDNLDGNVLVPRIPSWIARELSKDNDFKKELDKLLNSKNNTTGSIGYEEYKTPRVCFSNSIEGCLNAIISPKDRMKLAGKQIYVYIPENPIDQYKTKSNKMIQKDGDIFDANITNEMWILEPVKVKYIGSIVVDKVITEKKTKMNNNKNLTLVKYIYKWHWFHKIKYD
-883 RSKFEKDYISK
+883 
-894 NKLDLNSF
+894 
-902 KKVRFKDSKNISEYI
+902 V
-917 NNNKFLSSKKGQ
+917 
-929 DLINKYADGYI
+929 INKPIQEGKYDVPLSLDDIILEAQLPEGVSLRNATENDTDNMFKWEMESVDKNNRKDPKVIKAIKDDVKESIHDTKMIMYNDQVIGMFTSCMLNDGIYWYI
-940 WIDEDNKEIVGYVAV
+940 GEIY
-955 DYKWKSICPIELYP
+955 I
-969 KYRNHGLSKPIMKIA
+969 
-984 INELGAE
+984 INEHRNKGIGSTL
-991 WLYVYTDNE
+991 LKNE
-1000 VAINLY
+1000 VDKHNKIKLQVSQSNSSAIKLY
-1006 KTLGFKITGKYGKKY
+1006 KSLGFKIS
-1021 AMALPGTE
+1021 E
-1029 SYDKMMPVKEEYDT
+1029 
-1043 LNIIEESVNSDIY
+1043 
-1056 LNIEDLES
+1056 
-1064 GKSNVLLVTGYSG
+1064 
-1077 SGKST
+1077 
-1082 LSHKLSKDHGYIEA
+1082 
-1096 PLDDFDERLVGAAE
+1096 
-1110 LTEFP
+1110 
-1115 IIEEYFKSHKVLD
+1115 
-1128 IDYKK
+1128 
-1133 EDPYTNKDFIRAH
+1133 TN
-1146 DEFIKWCITK
+1146 
-1156 SSPNRKIIIE
+1156 
-1166 GIQIYLFVSS
+1166 
-1176 DLVKKYPIIIKGT
+1176 
-1189 SFSKSMKRRIIR
+1189 
-1201 NIKAIDDPKDKFIHF
+1201 
-1216 FKTIKNLSNHT
+1216 
-1227 GDIKTL
+1227 
-1233 RDFKKSVNESFS
+1233 
-1245 YINEDYTFV
+1245 
-1254 KDKNKDNLYLKGK
+1254 DKNKMYIMILDKT
-1267 ELYDSLS
+1267 S
-1274 KHDKEFLG
+1274 KK
-1282 GHYIDSKNIYY
+1282 
-1293 RKIYT
+1293 
-1298 SGKDITGFGELY
+1298 
-1310 IFDSSPNDAVLMYAV
+1310 
-1325 SPDYRNKGLS
+1325 
-1335 NKILND
+1335 
-1341 IFDFCKKDK
+1341 
-1350 NIHSIIWRANKN
+1350 
-1362 NDASNYLANKY
+1362 
-1373 KMKLIRSDDRDNKYS
+1373 
-1388 MTFNESFSFVNEVKK
+1388 ESFSFVNEVKK
-1403 FPVEF
+1403 FPIEF

-1469 RIDSKKYDEY
+1469 RTDSKKYDEY

>member
-56 EIWNITNQQHYKI
+56 EIWNITNQQHYEI
-69 QKQQFLEKLKK
+69 QKQQFLKKLKK

-96 LNDDTPDSI
+96 LNDDTLSSI

-146 NAMEFN
+146 NAMKFN

-167 VEDKLKNLEKEFIK
+167 AEDKLKNLEKEFIK

-216 YLSNKTKDDLEPKDF
+216 YLSNKTKEDPEPKDF

-246 KCNEKICRCHY
+246 KCNEKICRYHY
-257 NDSSAVTEALHN
+257 NDNSAVTEALHN

-366 SDYYDIRDED
+366 SDYYDIKDED

-419 VFIDMNNIPESDDCL
+419 IFIDMSNVPESDDYL
-434 SETVDNSHEPVF
+434 SESIDTSYEPVF

-451 GKTPIISQGIKF
+451 GKTPVISQGIKF
-463 VTKSEYSH
+463 VTNSEYSH
-471 ASITFDPKLE
+471 ASITFDPELE

-625 NQDTLSINEE
+625 NQDTLSINEGIIKDIKKCKE
-635 KIETFISTNP
+635 SIKDYRKLKKDYKILTKDLFPDKDNEDESNDSIMNEDVVYSKLKNNGNGQKDPYNKEVREIYSTFSKEERKVTGFTNYRDVHEYLYYRKIYYIDKDVAGFADLYLCNKKGQASNKDDYSTVKISYGLKPKYRKRGLGDKIISDTMLFCKNDKYIETLVWPVELGNDPSNYLAQKYGLKNTMTTKEFNSYEINFNKSTN
-645 FENSIVL
+645 
-652 YHGSPI
+652 
-658 SNLKKIKPVSLNNG
+658 
-672 TRFSSMRKSS
+672 
-682 FWTKN
+682 
-687 IKYAIFIDI
+687 
-696 LRLVQELE
+696 
-704 IGHCEHMMDNC
+704 
-715 ITVITK
+715 
-721 DNITSD
+721 
-727 DIIKKII
+727 
-734 NKKIY
+734 
-739 VYEKE
+739 
-744 IPKKYIGRGHCA
+744 
-756 RQDEYSIDV
+756 
-765 DVIPSKIHEYNV
+765 
-777 SEVIN
+777 
-782 DINIQVLTLGTEEEK
+782 
-797 EYTNKKNDFWNNKK
+797 
-811 SLINHIVYR
+811 
-820 DRDDYLKIKS
+820 
-830 KYKKDLKE
+830 E

-845 SIKDSE
+845 
-851 EESKKSVN
+851 
-859 ESSDIYYISEG
+859 
-870 DDIMVKYIYESND
+870 
-883 RSKFEKDYISK
+883 
-894 NKLDLNSF
+894 
-902 KKVRFKDSKNISEYI
+902 
-917 NNNKFLSSKKGQ
+917 
-929 DLINKYADGYI
+929 
-940 WIDEDNKEIVGYVAV
+940 
-955 DYKWKSICPIELYP
+955 
-969 KYRNHGLSKPIMKIA
+969 
-984 INELGAE
+984 
-991 WLYVYTDNE
+991 
-1000 VAINLY
+1000 
-1006 KTLGFKITGKYGKKY
+1006 
-1021 AMALPGTE
+1021 
-1029 SYDKMMPVKEEYDT
+1029 
-1043 LNIIEESVNSDIY
+1043 
-1056 LNIEDLES
+1056 
-1064 GKSNVLLVTGYSG
+1064 
-1077 SGKST
+1077 
-1082 LSHKLSKDHGYIEA
+1082 
-1096 PLDDFDERLVGAAE
+1096 
-1110 LTEFP
+1110 
-1115 IIEEYFKSHKVLD
+1115 
-1128 IDYKK
+1128 
-1133 EDPYTNKDFIRAH
+1133 
-1146 DEFIKWCITK
+1146 
-1156 SSPNRKIIIE
+1156 
-1166 GIQIYLFVSS
+1166 
-1176 DLVKKYPIIIKGT
+1176 
-1189 SFSKSMKRRIIR
+1189 
-1201 NIKAIDDPKDKFIHF
+1201 
-1216 FKTIKNLSNHT
+1216 
-1227 GDIKTL
+1227 
-1233 RDFKKSVNESFS
+1233 
-1245 YINEDYTFV
+1245 DYTFV
-1254 KDKNKDNLYLKGK
+1254 KYKNKDNLYSKGK
-1267 ELYDSLS
+1267 ELYDSLP
-1274 KHDKEFLG
+1274 KQDKEFLG

-1310 IFDSSPNDAVLMYAV
+1310 IFDSSPNDAILMYAV

-1373 KMKLIRSDDRDNKYS
+1373 KMKLIHSDDRDNEYS
-1388 MTFNESFSFVNEVKK
+1388 MVFNESFSYINEVKK
-1403 FPVEF
+1403 FPIEF

>member
-14 MRDTNYIIIKDCDNI
+14 MRDTNYIIIKDCDDI
-29 DELNIQWNKF
+29 DELNTQWNKF

-56 EIWNITNQQHYKI
+56 EIWNMTNQQHYEI

-87 EIIPSNIVD
+87 KVIPSNIVD
-96 LNDDTPDSI
+96 LNDNVPDSI

-131 INLTLPDDIKDDPND
+131 INLTLPDDIKDDPNN

-167 VEDKLKNLEKEFIK
+167 VEDKLKNLEKEFIR
-181 FNSQSNDIKRKA
+181 FNSQSNDMKRKA

-199 LYGGSS
+199 LYGGVS
-205 NLDRYNKLKSE
+205 NIDRYNKLKSE
-216 YLSNKTKDDLEPKDF
+216 YLSNRTKEDPEPKDF
-231 IPSIEPQD
+231 IPSVEPQD
-239 NSDNDEI
+239 NSDEDEI
-246 KCNEKICRCHY
+246 KCNEKICRCHH
-257 NDSSAVTEALHN
+257 DSSAVTEALHD

-282 NSINEASDHKEMKR
+282 NSINEASEHKEMKR
-296 LEDVP
+296 LEDIP

-419 VFIDMNNIPESDDCL
+419 IFIDMSNVPESDDYL
-434 SETVDNSHEPVF
+434 SESIDTSYEPVF

-451 GKTPIISQGIKF
+451 GKTPVISQGIKF
-463 VTKSEYSH
+463 VTNSEYSH
-471 ASITFDPKLE
+471 ASITFDPELE

-625 NQDTLSINEE
+625 NQDTLSINEGIIKDIKKCKE
-635 KIETFISTNP
+635 SIKDYRKLKKDYKILTKDLFPDKDNEDESNDSIMNEDVVYSKLKNNGNGQKDPYNKEVREIYSTFSKEERKVTGFTNYRDVHEYLYYRKIYYIDKDVAGFADLYLCNKKGQASNKDDYSTVKISYGLKPKYRKRGLGDKIISDTMLFCKNDKYIETLVWPVELGNDPSNYLAQKYGLKNTMTTKEFNNYEINFNKSTN
-645 FENSIVL
+645 
-652 YHGSPI
+652 
-658 SNLKKIKPVSLNNG
+658 
-672 TRFSSMRKSS
+672 
-682 FWTKN
+682 
-687 IKYAIFIDI
+687 
-696 LRLVQELE
+696 
-704 IGHCEHMMDNC
+704 
-715 ITVITK
+715 
-721 DNITSD
+721 
-727 DIIKKII
+727 
-734 NKKIY
+734 
-739 VYEKE
+739 
-744 IPKKYIGRGHCA
+744 
-756 RQDEYSIDV
+756 
-765 DVIPSKIHEYNV
+765 
-777 SEVIN
+777 
-782 DINIQVLTLGTEEEK
+782 
-797 EYTNKKNDFWNNKK
+797 
-811 SLINHIVYR
+811 
-820 DRDDYLKIKS
+820 
-830 KYKKDLKE
+830 E

-845 SIKDSE
+845 
-851 EESKKSVN
+851 
-859 ESSDIYYISEG
+859 
-870 DDIMVKYIYESND
+870 
-883 RSKFEKDYISK
+883 
-894 NKLDLNSF
+894 
-902 KKVRFKDSKNISEYI
+902 
-917 NNNKFLSSKKGQ
+917 
-929 DLINKYADGYI
+929 
-940 WIDEDNKEIVGYVAV
+940 
-955 DYKWKSICPIELYP
+955 
-969 KYRNHGLSKPIMKIA
+969 
-984 INELGAE
+984 
-991 WLYVYTDNE
+991 
-1000 VAINLY
+1000 
-1006 KTLGFKITGKYGKKY
+1006 
-1021 AMALPGTE
+1021 
-1029 SYDKMMPVKEEYDT
+1029 
-1043 LNIIEESVNSDIY
+1043 
-1056 LNIEDLES
+1056 
-1064 GKSNVLLVTGYSG
+1064 
-1077 SGKST
+1077 
-1082 LSHKLSKDHGYIEA
+1082 
-1096 PLDDFDERLVGAAE
+1096 
-1110 LTEFP
+1110 
-1115 IIEEYFKSHKVLD
+1115 
-1128 IDYKK
+1128 
-1133 EDPYTNKDFIRAH
+1133 
-1146 DEFIKWCITK
+1146 
-1156 SSPNRKIIIE
+1156 
-1166 GIQIYLFVSS
+1166 
-1176 DLVKKYPIIIKGT
+1176 
-1189 SFSKSMKRRIIR
+1189 
-1201 NIKAIDDPKDKFIHF
+1201 
-1216 FKTIKNLSNHT
+1216 
-1227 GDIKTL
+1227 
-1233 RDFKKSVNESFS
+1233 
-1245 YINEDYTFV
+1245 DYTFV
-1254 KDKNKDNLYLKGK
+1254 KYKNKDNLYSKGK
-1267 ELYDSLS
+1267 ELYDSLP
-1274 KHDKEFLG
+1274 KQDKEFLG

-1310 IFDSSPNDAVLMYAV
+1310 IFDSSPNDAILMYAV

-1373 KMKLIRSDDRDNKYS
+1373 KMKLIHSDDRDNKYS
-1388 MTFNESFSFVNEVKK
+1388 MVFNESFSYINEVKK
-1403 FPVEF
+1403 FPIEF

>member
-39 LSNMTIR
+39 LSNMTVR

-56 EIWNITNQQHYKI
+56 EIWNITNQQHYEI

-80 KDIEGNK
+80 KNIEGNK

-216 YLSNKTKDDLEPKDF
+216 YLSNKTKEDPEPKDF

-246 KCNEKICRCHY
+246 KCNEKICRYHC

-366 SDYYDIRDED
+366 SDYYDIKDED

-403 ASDRVNEIF
+403 ASNRVNEIL
-412 KQTIPND
+412 KQTITND
-419 VFIDMNNIPESDDCL
+419 IFIDMSNVPESDDYL
-434 SETVDNSHEPVF
+434 SESIDTSYEPVF

-451 GKTPIISQGIKF
+451 GKTPVISQGIKF
-463 VTKSEYSH
+463 VTNSEYSH
-471 ASITFDPKLE
+471 ASITFDPELE

-625 NQDTLSINEE
+625 NQDTLSINEAC
-635 KIETFISTNP
+635 KDIKTARKFVNDVGKLSKKYNANYFIVTDGASGIHNNGNPAVKNARDAQIKWENGGDPDEDWSNDFKNESTEISDIYYNDENISEGDDYMLEYIQDIKNKVNP
-645 FENSIVL
+645 FSKKTFYHISRDDNLDGNVLHPRIPSWIARELSKDNDFKKELDKLLNSKNNTTGSIGYEEYTTPRVCFSNSIEGCLNAIMSAKDRMKLAGKQIYVYIPENPIDQYKTKSNKMIQKDGDIFDANITNEMWIL
-652 YHGSPI
+652 EPVKVKYIGSI
-658 SNLKKIKPVSLNNG
+658 VVDKVITEKKTKMNNNKNNTLVKYIYKWHWFHKIKYGVINKPIQEGKYDVPLSL
-672 TRFSSMRKSS
+672 
-682 FWTKN
+682 
-687 IKYAIFIDI
+687 
-696 LRLVQELE
+696 
-704 IGHCEHMMDNC
+704 
-715 ITVITK
+715 
-721 DNITSD
+721 D
-727 DIIKKII
+727 DIILEAQLPEGVSLRNATENDTDNMFKWEMESVDKNNRKDPKVIKAIKDDVKESIHDTKMIMYNDQVIGMFTSCMLNGGIYWYIGEIYII
-734 NKKIY
+734 NEHRNKGIGSTLLKNEVDKHNKI
-739 VYEKE
+739 KL
-744 IPKKYIGRGHCA
+744 
-756 RQDEYSIDV
+756 Q
-765 DVIPSKIHEYNV
+765 V
-777 SEVIN
+777 SQSNSSAIK
-782 DINIQVLTLGTEEEK
+782 L
-797 EYTNKKNDFWNNKK
+797 YK
-811 SLINHIVYR
+811 SLGF
-820 DRDDYLKIKS
+820 KISETNDKNKMYIMILDKTS
-830 KYKKDLKE
+830 KKE

-845 SIKDSE
+845 
-851 EESKKSVN
+851 
-859 ESSDIYYISEG
+859 
-870 DDIMVKYIYESND
+870 
-883 RSKFEKDYISK
+883 
-894 NKLDLNSF
+894 
-902 KKVRFKDSKNISEYI
+902 
-917 NNNKFLSSKKGQ
+917 
-929 DLINKYADGYI
+929 
-940 WIDEDNKEIVGYVAV
+940 
-955 DYKWKSICPIELYP
+955 
-969 KYRNHGLSKPIMKIA
+969 
-984 INELGAE
+984 
-991 WLYVYTDNE
+991 
-1000 VAINLY
+1000 
-1006 KTLGFKITGKYGKKY
+1006 
-1021 AMALPGTE
+1021 
-1029 SYDKMMPVKEEYDT
+1029 
-1043 LNIIEESVNSDIY
+1043 
-1056 LNIEDLES
+1056 
-1064 GKSNVLLVTGYSG
+1064 
-1077 SGKST
+1077 
-1082 LSHKLSKDHGYIEA
+1082 
-1096 PLDDFDERLVGAAE
+1096 
-1110 LTEFP
+1110 
-1115 IIEEYFKSHKVLD
+1115 
-1128 IDYKK
+1128 
-1133 EDPYTNKDFIRAH
+1133 
-1146 DEFIKWCITK
+1146 
-1156 SSPNRKIIIE
+1156 
-1166 GIQIYLFVSS
+1166 
-1176 DLVKKYPIIIKGT
+1176 
-1189 SFSKSMKRRIIR
+1189 
-1201 NIKAIDDPKDKFIHF
+1201 
-1216 FKTIKNLSNHT
+1216 
-1227 GDIKTL
+1227 
-1233 RDFKKSVNESFS
+1233 
-1245 YINEDYTFV
+1245 DYTFV
-1254 KDKNKDNLYLKGK
+1254 KYKNKDNLYSKGK
-1267 ELYDSLS
+1267 ELYDSLP
-1274 KHDKEFLG
+1274 KQDKEFLG

-1310 IFDSSPNDAVLMYAV
+1310 IFDSSPNDAILMYAV

-1373 KMKLIRSDDRDNKYS
+1373 KMKLIHSDDRDNKYS
-1388 MTFNESFSFVNEVKK
+1388 MVFNESFSYINEVKK
-1403 FPVEF
+1403 FPIEF

>member
-39 LSNMTIR
+39 LSNMTVR

-205 NLDRYNKLKSE
+205 NLDRYNK
-216 YLSNKTKDDLEPKDF
+216 
-231 IPSIEPQD
+231 
-239 NSDNDEI
+239 I

-296 LEDVP
+296 LEDIP

-412 KQTIPND
+412 KQTITND
-419 VFIDMNNIPESDDCL
+419 IFIDMSNVPESDDYL
-434 SETVDNSHEPVF
+434 SESIDTSYEPVF

-451 GKTPIISQGIKF
+451 GKTPVISQGIKF
-463 VTKSEYSH
+463 VTNSEYSH
-471 ASITFDPKLE
+471 TNITFDPELE
-481 EVYSFNMRKESFG
+481 KVYSFNMRKESFG

-512 FFAPKNIVNK
+512 FFAPKNIINK

-625 NQDTLSINEE
+625 NQDTLSINEGIIKDIKKCKE
-635 KIETFISTNP
+635 SIKDYRKLKKDYKILTKDLFPDKDNEDESNDSIMNEDVVYSKLKNNGNGQKDSYNKKVREIYSTFSKEERKVTRFTNYRDVHEYLYYRKIYYIDKDVAGFADLYLCNKKGQASNKDDYSTVKISYGLKPKYRKRGLGDKIISDTMLFCKNDKYIETLVWPVELGNDPSNYLAQKYGLKNTMTTKEFNNYEINFNKSTN
-645 FENSIVL
+645 
-652 YHGSPI
+652 
-658 SNLKKIKPVSLNNG
+658 
-672 TRFSSMRKSS
+672 
-682 FWTKN
+682 
-687 IKYAIFIDI
+687 
-696 LRLVQELE
+696 
-704 IGHCEHMMDNC
+704 
-715 ITVITK
+715 
-721 DNITSD
+721 
-727 DIIKKII
+727 
-734 NKKIY
+734 
-739 VYEKE
+739 
-744 IPKKYIGRGHCA
+744 
-756 RQDEYSIDV
+756 
-765 DVIPSKIHEYNV
+765 
-777 SEVIN
+777 
-782 DINIQVLTLGTEEEK
+782 
-797 EYTNKKNDFWNNKK
+797 
-811 SLINHIVYR
+811 
-820 DRDDYLKIKS
+820 
-830 KYKKDLKE
+830 E

-845 SIKDSE
+845 
-851 EESKKSVN
+851 
-859 ESSDIYYISEG
+859 
-870 DDIMVKYIYESND
+870 
-883 RSKFEKDYISK
+883 
-894 NKLDLNSF
+894 
-902 KKVRFKDSKNISEYI
+902 
-917 NNNKFLSSKKGQ
+917 
-929 DLINKYADGYI
+929 
-940 WIDEDNKEIVGYVAV
+940 
-955 DYKWKSICPIELYP
+955 
-969 KYRNHGLSKPIMKIA
+969 
-984 INELGAE
+984 
-991 WLYVYTDNE
+991 
-1000 VAINLY
+1000 
-1006 KTLGFKITGKYGKKY
+1006 
-1021 AMALPGTE
+1021 
-1029 SYDKMMPVKEEYDT
+1029 
-1043 LNIIEESVNSDIY
+1043 
-1056 LNIEDLES
+1056 
-1064 GKSNVLLVTGYSG
+1064 
-1077 SGKST
+1077 
-1082 LSHKLSKDHGYIEA
+1082 
-1096 PLDDFDERLVGAAE
+1096 
-1110 LTEFP
+1110 
-1115 IIEEYFKSHKVLD
+1115 
-1128 IDYKK
+1128 
-1133 EDPYTNKDFIRAH
+1133 
-1146 DEFIKWCITK
+1146 
-1156 SSPNRKIIIE
+1156 
-1166 GIQIYLFVSS
+1166 
-1176 DLVKKYPIIIKGT
+1176 
-1189 SFSKSMKRRIIR
+1189 
-1201 NIKAIDDPKDKFIHF
+1201 
-1216 FKTIKNLSNHT
+1216 
-1227 GDIKTL
+1227 
-1233 RDFKKSVNESFS
+1233 
-1245 YINEDYTFV
+1245 DYTFV
-1254 KDKNKDNLYLKGK
+1254 KYKNKDNLYSKGK
-1267 ELYDSLS
+1267 ELYDSLP
-1274 KHDKEFLG
+1274 KQDKEFLG

-1310 IFDSSPNDAVLMYAV
+1310 IFDSSPNDAILMYAV

-1373 KMKLIRSDDRDNKYS
+1373 KMKLIHSDDRDNRYS
-1388 MTFNESFSFVNEVKK
+1388 MVFNESFSYINEVKK
-1403 FPVEF
+1403 FPIEF

>member
-14 MRDTNYIIIKDCDNI
+14 MRDTNYIIIKDCDDI

-56 EIWNITNQQHYKI
+56 EIWNMTNQQHYEI
-69 QKQQFLEKLKK
+69 QKQQFLKKLKK

-87 EIIPSNIVD
+87 KVIPSNIVD

-105 FSSGDFDEFKKDIDL
+105 FASGDFDEFKNDIDIS
-120 NDPKYYTEDNN
+120 DPKYYTEDNN
-131 INLTLPDDIKDDPND
+131 INLTLPYDIKDDPND

-152 QDSTMSIVG
+152 QDSNMSIVG

-216 YLSNKTKDDLEPKDF
+216 YLSHRTKEDPEPKDF

-239 NSDNDEI
+239 NSDEDEI
-246 KCNEKICRCHY
+246 KCNEKICRCHH
-257 NDSSAVTEALHN
+257 DSLAVTEALHD
-269 DSFIARCYSAYIL
+269 DSFIARCYSEYIL
-282 NSINEASDHKEMKR
+282 NSINEASEHKEMKR

-419 VFIDMNNIPESDDCL
+419 IFIDMSNVPESDDYL
-434 SETVDNSHEPVF
+434 SESIDTSYEPVF

-451 GKTPIISQGIKF
+451 GKTPVISQGIKF
-463 VTKSEYSH
+463 VTNSEYSH
-471 ASITFDPKLE
+471 ASITFDPELE
-481 EVYSFNMRKESFG
+481 KVYSFNMRKESFG

-625 NQDTLSINEE
+625 NLDTLSINEACKDLKHARE
-635 KIETFISTNP
+635 FVYKVGQLAKKYDANYFIVTDGASG
-645 FENSIVL
+645 I
-652 YHGSPI
+652 H
-658 SNLKKIKPVSLNNG
+658 NNG
-672 TRFSSMRKSS
+672 NPAV
-682 FWTKN
+682 KN
-687 IKYAIFIDI
+687 ARESQIKW
-696 LRLVQELE
+696 E
-704 IGHCEHMMDNC
+704 
-715 ITVITK
+715 
-721 DNITSD
+721 
-727 DIIKKII
+727 
-734 NKKIY
+734 NKNGGDPNEDWSNEF
-739 VYEKE
+739 EK
-744 IPKKYIGRGHCA
+744 
-756 RQDEYSIDV
+756 
-765 DVIPSKIHEYNV
+765 
-777 SEVIN
+777 
-782 DINIQVLTLGTEEEK
+782 
-797 EYTNKKNDFWNNKK
+797 
-811 SLINHIVYR
+811 HI
-820 DRDDYLKIKS
+820 
-830 KYKKDLKE
+830 KE

-845 SIKDSE
+845 S
-851 EESKKSVN
+851 
-859 ESSDIYYISEG
+859 
-870 DDIMVKYIYESND
+870 ND
-883 RSKFEKDYISK
+883 KSKFEKKYIPK

-902 KKVRFKDSKNISEYI
+902 KKVKFKDSKSISEYI
-917 NNNKFLSSKKGQ
+917 SNNKFLSSKKGQ

-955 DYKWKSICPIELYP
+955 DYKWKSICPIELCP

-984 INELGAE
+984 IDELGAE

-1029 SYDKMMPVKEEYDT
+1029 SYDKM
-1043 LNIIEESVNSDIY
+1043 I
-1056 LNIEDLES
+1056 
-1064 GKSNVLLVTGYSG
+1064 
-1077 SGKST
+1077 ST
-1082 LSHKLSKDHGYIEA
+1082 
-1096 PLDDFDERLVGAAE
+1096 
-1110 LTEFP
+1110 
-1115 IIEEYFKSHKVLD
+1115 
-1128 IDYKK
+1128 
-1133 EDPYTNKDFIRAH
+1133 
-1146 DEFIKWCITK
+1146 
-1156 SSPNRKIIIE
+1156 
-1166 GIQIYLFVSS
+1166 
-1176 DLVKKYPIIIKGT
+1176 
-1189 SFSKSMKRRIIR
+1189 
-1201 NIKAIDDPKDKFIHF
+1201 
-1216 FKTIKNLSNHT
+1216 
-1227 GDIKTL
+1227 
-1233 RDFKKSVNESFS
+1233 
-1245 YINEDYTFV
+1245 
-1254 KDKNKDNLYLKGK
+1254 
-1267 ELYDSLS
+1267 
-1274 KHDKEFLG
+1274 
-1282 GHYIDSKNIYY
+1282 
-1293 RKIYT
+1293 
-1298 SGKDITGFGELY
+1298 
-1310 IFDSSPNDAVLMYAV
+1310 
-1325 SPDYRNKGLS
+1325 
-1335 NKILND
+1335 
-1341 IFDFCKKDK
+1341 
-1350 NIHSIIWRANKN
+1350 
-1362 NDASNYLANKY
+1362 
-1373 KMKLIRSDDRDNKYS
+1373 
-1388 MTFNESFSFVNEVKK
+1388 NESFSFVNESIKDYRKLKK
-1403 FPVEF
+1403 DNEDESSDKYYLSEG
-1408 DDNGNLTIYKCRMG
+1408 DDTAI
-1422 NISYGDEIDD
+1422 E
-1432 SSELLESYR
+1432 ELIK
-1441 NTNNIEGMK
+1441 N
-1450 YEVSRLWFIIS
+1450 
-1461 DIEKKMTK
+1461 
-1469 RIDSKKYDEY
+1469 
-1479 VRNRATATNI
+1479 
-1489 FKHNLEYLMKMDKDF
+1489 H
-1504 NFAEY
+1504 
-1509 YNTTPFSNNSVKITN
+1509 
-1524 NTLKYSMKTLQ
+1524 
-1535 QFIMK
+1535 

>member
-29 DELNIQWNKF
+29 DELNTQWNKF

-56 EIWNITNQQHYKI
+56 EIWNITNQQHYEI

-87 EIIPSNIVD
+87 ETIPSNIVD

-167 VEDKLKNLEKEFIK
+167 DEDKLKNLEKEFIR
-181 FNSQSNDIKRKA
+181 FNSQSNDMKRKA

-199 LYGGSS
+199 LYGGVS

-216 YLSNKTKDDLEPKDF
+216 YLSNKTKETPEAKDF

-246 KCNEKICRCHY
+246 KCNEKICRCHHC

-412 KQTIPND
+412 KQTTPND
-419 VFIDMNNIPESDDCL
+419 IFINMSNIPESDDCL
-434 SETVDNSHEPVF
+434 SETVDSSYEPVF

-463 VTKSEYSH
+463 VTNSEYSH
-471 ASITFDPKLE
+471 ASITFDPELE

-502 FKENFISVFA
+502 FKDNFISVFA

-625 NQDTLSINEE
+625 NQDTLSINE
-635 KIETFISTNP
+635 
-645 FENSIVL
+645 
-652 YHGSPI
+652 
-658 SNLKKIKPVSLNNG
+658 
-672 TRFSSMRKSS
+672 
-682 FWTKN
+682 
-687 IKYAIFIDI
+687 A
-696 LRLVQELE
+696 
-704 IGHCEHMMDNC
+704 C
-715 ITVITK
+715 
-721 DNITSD
+721 
-727 DIIKKII
+727 
-734 NKKIY
+734 
-739 VYEKE
+739 
-744 IPKKYIGRGHCA
+744 
-756 RQDEYSIDV
+756 
-765 DVIPSKIHEYNV
+765 
-777 SEVIN
+777 
-782 DINIQVLTLGTEEEK
+782 
-797 EYTNKKNDFWNNKK
+797 
-811 SLINHIVYR
+811 
-820 DRDDYLKIKS
+820 
-830 KYKKDLKE
+830 KDLKHAREFVYKVGQLAKKYNANYFIVTDGASGIHNNGNPAVKNARDAQVKWENDNGGDPDEDWSNDFKNE
-838 SFSFVNE
+838 SLEEGKYDAPLSLDNIKSQYGDELYNKLKSDPIHSWRATTGIELIHKEPTKKELERIMKNWNNMTEEQKKKSDNE
-845 SIKDSE
+845 SIKLFGITNKE
-851 EESKKSVN
+851 NYKKLISSYN
-859 ESSDIYYISEG
+859 ESNEISDIYYNDENISERDDYMLEYIQDIKNKVNPFSKKTFYHISFDENLDEKTLTPRVPSWINRMVEKDKDFIKTLDKYNSKDSTTGGGYEEYKTPRVCFSNSIEGCLNAIITMKDRMKLAGKQIHVYIPENPIDQYKTKSNKMIQKDGDIFDANITNEMWILEPVNVKYIGSIVVDKVITEKKTKMSNNKKKTLIKYIYKWHWFHKIKYDVSNESADISDISEG
-870 DDIMVKYIYESND
+870 NDLILEAQLPEGVTLSINEGIIKDIKKCKESIKDYRKLKKDYKILTKDLFPDKDNEDESND
-883 RSKFEKDYISK
+883 SIMNEDVVYSKLKNNGNGQKDPY
-894 NKLDLNSF
+894 
-902 KKVRFKDSKNISEYI
+902 
-917 NNNKFLSSKKGQ
+917 
-929 DLINKYADGYI
+929 
-940 WIDEDNKEIVGYVAV
+940 NKEVREIY
-955 DYKWKSICPIELYP
+955 STF
-969 KYRNHGLSKPIMKIA
+969 S
-984 INELGAE
+984 
-991 WLYVYTDNE
+991 
-1000 VAINLY
+1000 
-1006 KTLGFKITGKYGKKY
+1006 
-1021 AMALPGTE
+1021 
-1029 SYDKMMPVKEEYDT
+1029 KEER
-1043 LNIIEESVNSDIY
+1043 
-1056 LNIEDLES
+1056 
-1064 GKSNVLLVTGYSG
+1064 KVTGFTNYRDV
-1077 SGKST
+1077 
-1082 LSHKLSKDHGYIEA
+1082 H
-1096 PLDDFDERLVGAAE
+1096 
-1110 LTEFP
+1110 
-1115 IIEEYFKSHKVLD
+1115 EYL
-1128 IDYKK
+1128 
-1133 EDPYTNKDFIRAH
+1133 
-1146 DEFIKWCITK
+1146 
-1156 SSPNRKIIIE
+1156 
-1166 GIQIYLFVSS
+1166 
-1176 DLVKKYPIIIKGT
+1176 
-1189 SFSKSMKRRIIR
+1189 
-1201 NIKAIDDPKDKFIHF
+1201 
-1216 FKTIKNLSNHT
+1216 
-1227 GDIKTL
+1227 
-1233 RDFKKSVNESFS
+1233 
-1245 YINEDYTFV
+1245 
-1254 KDKNKDNLYLKGK
+1254 
-1267 ELYDSLS
+1267 
-1274 KHDKEFLG
+1274 
-1282 GHYIDSKNIYY
+1282 YY
-1293 RKIYT
+1293 RKIYYID
-1298 SGKDITGFGELY
+1298 KDVAGFADLY
-1310 IFDSSPNDAVLMYAV
+1310 LC
-1325 SPDYRNKGLS
+1325 NKKGQAS
-1335 NKILND
+1335 NKDDYSTVKISYGLKPKYRKRGLGD
-1341 IFDFCKKDK
+1341 KIISDTMLFCKNDK
-1350 NIHSIIWRANKN
+1350 YIETLVWPVELG
-1362 NDASNYLANKY
+1362 NDPSNYLAQKYGLKNTMTTKEFNNYEINFNK
-1373 KMKLIRSDDRDNKYS
+1373 S
-1388 MTFNESFSFVNEVKK
+1388 TNESFSFVNEVKK
-1403 FPVEF
+1403 FPIEF
-1408 DDNGNLTIYKCRMG
+1408 DDSGNLTIYKCRMG

>member
-39 LSNMTIR
+39 LSNMTVR

-56 EIWNITNQQHYKI
+56 EIWNITNQQHYEI

-80 KDIEGNK
+80 KNIEGNK

-246 KCNEKICRCHY
+246 KCN
-257 NDSSAVTEALHN
+257 DSSAVTEALHN

-403 ASDRVNEIF
+403 ASNRVNEIL
-412 KQTIPND
+412 KQTTPND
-419 VFIDMNNIPESDDCL
+419 IFIDMSNVPESDDYL
-434 SETVDNSHEPVF
+434 SESIDTSYEPVF

-451 GKTPIISQGIKF
+451 GKTPVISQGIKF
-463 VTKSEYSH
+463 VTNSEYSH
-471 ASITFDPKLE
+471 ASITFDPELE

-625 NQDTLSINEE
+625 NQDTLSINEAC
-635 KIETFISTNP
+635 KDIKTARKFVNDVGKLSKKYNANYFIVTDGASG
-645 FENSIVL
+645 I
-652 YHGSPI
+652 H
-658 SNLKKIKPVSLNNG
+658 NNG
-672 TRFSSMRKSS
+672 NPAVKNARDAQIKWENENGGDPDEDWSNDFKNESLEEGKYDAPLSLD
-682 FWTKN
+682 N
-687 IKYAIFIDI
+687 IKSQYGDELYNKLKSDPIHSWRATTGIELIHKEPTKK
-696 LRLVQELE
+696 ELE
-704 IGHCEHMMDNC
+704 RIMKNWNNM
-715 ITVITK
+715 
-721 DNITSD
+721 
-727 DIIKKII
+727 
-734 NKKIY
+734 
-739 VYEKE
+739 
-744 IPKKYIGRGHCA
+744 
-756 RQDEYSIDV
+756 
-765 DVIPSKIHEYNV
+765 
-777 SEVIN
+777 
-782 DINIQVLTLGTEEEK
+782 TEEQK
-797 EYTNKKNDFWNNKK
+797 KK
-811 SLINHIVYR
+811 S
-820 DRDDYLKIKS
+820 D
-830 KYKKDLKE
+830 
-838 SFSFVNE
+838 NE
-845 SIKDSE
+845 SIKLFGITNKE
-851 EESKKSVN
+851 NYKKLISSYN
-859 ESSDIYYISEG
+859 ESTEISDIYYNDENISEG
-870 DDIMVKYIYESND
+870 DDYMLEYIQDIKNKVNPFSKKTFYHISRDDNLDGNVLHPRIPSWIARELSKDNDFKKELDKLLNSKNNTTGSIGYEEYTTPRVCFSNSIEGCLNAIISPKDRMKLAGKQIYVYIPENPIDQYKTKSNKMIQKDGDIFDANITNEMWILEPVKVKYIGSIVVDKVITEKKTKMNNNKNNTLVKYIYKWHWFHKIKYD
-883 RSKFEKDYISK
+883 
-894 NKLDLNSF
+894 
-902 KKVRFKDSKNISEYI
+902 V
-917 NNNKFLSSKKGQ
+917 
-929 DLINKYADGYI
+929 INKPIQEGKYDVPLSLDDIILEAQLPEGVSLRNATENDTDNMFKWEMESVDKNNRKDPKVIKAIKDDVKESIHDTKMIMYNDQVIGMFTSCMLNGGIYWYI
-940 WIDEDNKEIVGYVAV
+940 GEIY
-955 DYKWKSICPIELYP
+955 I
-969 KYRNHGLSKPIMKIA
+969 
-984 INELGAE
+984 INEHRNKGIGSTL
-991 WLYVYTDNE
+991 LKNE
-1000 VAINLY
+1000 VDKHNKIKLQVSQSNSSAIKLY
-1006 KTLGFKITGKYGKKY
+1006 KSLGFKIS
-1021 AMALPGTE
+1021 E
-1029 SYDKMMPVKEEYDT
+1029 
-1043 LNIIEESVNSDIY
+1043 
-1056 LNIEDLES
+1056 
-1064 GKSNVLLVTGYSG
+1064 
-1077 SGKST
+1077 
-1082 LSHKLSKDHGYIEA
+1082 
-1096 PLDDFDERLVGAAE
+1096 
-1110 LTEFP
+1110 
-1115 IIEEYFKSHKVLD
+1115 
-1128 IDYKK
+1128 
-1133 EDPYTNKDFIRAH
+1133 TN
-1146 DEFIKWCITK
+1146 
-1156 SSPNRKIIIE
+1156 
-1166 GIQIYLFVSS
+1166 
-1176 DLVKKYPIIIKGT
+1176 
-1189 SFSKSMKRRIIR
+1189 
-1201 NIKAIDDPKDKFIHF
+1201 
-1216 FKTIKNLSNHT
+1216 
-1227 GDIKTL
+1227 
-1233 RDFKKSVNESFS
+1233 
-1245 YINEDYTFV
+1245 
-1254 KDKNKDNLYLKGK
+1254 DKNKMYIMILDKTSKK
-1267 ELYDSLS
+1267 ESL
-1274 KHDKEFLG
+1274 
-1282 GHYIDSKNIYY
+1282 
-1293 RKIYT
+1293 
-1298 SGKDITGFGELY
+1298 
-1310 IFDSSPNDAVLMYAV
+1310 
-1325 SPDYRNKGLS
+1325 
-1335 NKILND
+1335 
-1341 IFDFCKKDK
+1341 
-1350 NIHSIIWRANKN
+1350 
-1362 NDASNYLANKY
+1362 
-1373 KMKLIRSDDRDNKYS
+1373 
-1388 MTFNESFSFVNEVKK
+1388 SFVNEVKK
-1403 FPVEF
+1403 FPIEF

-1441 NTNNIEGMK
+1441 NTNNVEGMK

>member
-14 MRDTNYIIIKDCDNI
+14 MRDTNYIIIKDCDDI

-56 EIWNITNQQHYKI
+56 EIWNITNQQHYEI

-80 KDIEGNK
+80 KDIESGK
-87 EIIPSNIVD
+87 EVIPSNIVD

-161 NIAGNN
+161 NIKGNN
-167 VEDKLKNLEKEFIK
+167 VEDKLKNLEKEFIR
-181 FNSQSNDIKRKA
+181 FNSQSNDMKRKA

-216 YLSNKTKDDLEPKDF
+216 YLSNKTKEDPEPKDF

-246 KCNEKICRCHY
+246 KCNEKICRCHC

-403 ASDRVNEIF
+403 ASNRVNEIL
-412 KQTIPND
+412 KQTITND
-419 VFIDMNNIPESDDCL
+419 IFIDMSNVPESDDYL
-434 SETVDNSHEPVF
+434 SESIDTSYEPVF

-451 GKTPIISQGIKF
+451 GKTPVISQGIKF
-463 VTKSEYSH
+463 VTNSEYSH
-471 ASITFDPKLE
+471 ASITFDPELE
-481 EVYSFNMRKESFG
+481 KVYSFNMRKESFG

-625 NQDTLSINEE
+625 NQDTLSINE
-635 KIETFISTNP
+635 
-645 FENSIVL
+645 
-652 YHGSPI
+652 
-658 SNLKKIKPVSLNNG
+658 
-672 TRFSSMRKSS
+672 
-682 FWTKN
+682 
-687 IKYAIFIDI
+687 A
-696 LRLVQELE
+696 
-704 IGHCEHMMDNC
+704 C
-715 ITVITK
+715 
-721 DNITSD
+721 
-727 DIIKKII
+727 
-734 NKKIY
+734 
-739 VYEKE
+739 
-744 IPKKYIGRGHCA
+744 
-756 RQDEYSIDV
+756 
-765 DVIPSKIHEYNV
+765 
-777 SEVIN
+777 
-782 DINIQVLTLGTEEEK
+782 
-797 EYTNKKNDFWNNKK
+797 
-811 SLINHIVYR
+811 
-820 DRDDYLKIKS
+820 
-830 KYKKDLKE
+830 KDLKHARE
-838 SFSFVNE
+838 FVYKVGQLAKKYDANYFIVTDGA
-845 SIKDSE
+845 SGIHNKGNDAVRNARQSQIKWE
-851 EESKKSVN
+851 KKNGADPDEDWSN
-859 ESSDIYYISEG
+859 KFG
-870 DDIMVKYIYESND
+870 KYINESND
-883 RSKFEKDYISK
+883 RSKFEKDHISK

-1441 NTNNIEGMK
+1441 NTNNVEGMK

-1469 RIDSKKYDEY
+1469 RTDSKKYDEY